1 MAELIA
7 KVTAWVLSL
16 KPVRV
21 WFHFLERRG
30 LMLADSITYRAL
42 FSDFAGVLLGFTL
55 ASLWLA
61 DNPAA
66 WAALVNT
73 VDAAI
78 PGLLGEDGIIELDA
92 IKAPTG
98 LTLTGDLRLHDEAG
112 LVALEGNA
120 RAYTYVPRREAAE
133 EAASLVAGL
142 IGMEE
147 Q

>member
-7 KVTAWVLSL
+7 KVTAWALSL

-42 FSDFAGVLLGFTL
+42 FSVFAGVLLGFTV
-55 ASLWLA
+55 AAVWLA

-78 PGLLGEDGIIELDA
+78 PGLLGEDGIIEVDE
-92 IKAPTG
+92 IEAPAG
-98 LTLTGDLRLHDEAG
+98 LTVAGALAGVALVGAAIGAVGSLRAG
-112 LVALEGNA
+112 LRTLADEIHDDVLF
-120 RAYTYVPRREAAE
+120 
-133 EAASLVAGL
+133 
-142 IGMEE
+142 IW
-147 Q
+147 